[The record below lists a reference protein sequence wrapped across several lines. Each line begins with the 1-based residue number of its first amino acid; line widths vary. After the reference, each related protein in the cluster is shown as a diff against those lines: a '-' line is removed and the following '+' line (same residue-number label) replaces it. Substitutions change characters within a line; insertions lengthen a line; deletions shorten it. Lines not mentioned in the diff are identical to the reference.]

1 MFTRIV
7 RNFAK
12 IRVPRDFSGELE
24 LRKNNWEMIIK
35 GDPIAY
41 IGSQPLKAEAN
52 GIIIK
57 PLSRQ
62 GSSVSEGAEIY
73 RFFDFMFWLKVILP
87 IYLSPFVAHYIDR
100 KNLADKEKQLEL
112 EEEEIR
118 IQRMKR
124 EVKEL
129 ELRIKKRGIK
139 LKDHNF
145 PEAQGINKII
155 I

>member
-1 MFTRIV
+1 MPNNMFSRFI

-12 IRVPRDFSGELE
+12 IRVPQGFSGELK
-24 LRKNNWEMIIK
+24 LYKGNWERITK
-35 GDPIAY
+35 GDPIAF
-41 IGSQPLKAEAN
+41 IGNQPLKAEAY

-73 RFFDFMFWLKVILP
+73 RFFDFMFWLKVVLP
-87 IYLSPFVAHYIDR
+87 IFLSPFVSFYIDL

-118 IQRMKR
+118 IQKMKR
-124 EVKEL
+124 KVKEL
-129 ELRIKKRGIK
+129 ELRIKKRAIK
-139 LKDHNF
+139 LKD
-145 PEAQGINKII
+145 P
-155 I
+155 